1 MELYRELGKQ
11 SLLSVL
17 LYAVLF
23 AALAVVEWC
32 CPSLKGVLLQW
43 QDPSFV
49 VGIPASVL
57 GTAYVL
63 TIRNPKN
70 YLGFYPGIVMSL
82 LLSVQ
87 FLLRGSYDLVVLYIC
102 LFTPFLIFSL
112 LTWRKQT
119 LHPTQSGEA
128 FVPTFLSMKAAIL
141 TTLIAL
147 AIVLADYALA
157 TLVINHDG
165 WGEGIALKIA
175 GGLMIAS
182 SCLANYWMIYKKT
195 DAWYWWIT
203 YCLSGLAC
211 FIMIANL
218 FSIVLFTVMLLVNL
232 SGLVAWLKITA
243 KPVK

>member
-1 MELYRELGKQ
+1 MLYRELGKQ
-11 SLLSVL
+11 SLISVI

-23 AALAVVEWC
+23 AALAAVEWC
-32 CPSLKGVLLQW
+32 YPTLKGVLLQW

-49 VGIPASVL
+49 VGIPASIL
-57 GTAYVL
+57 GTVYVL

-87 FLLRGSYDLVVLYIC
+87 FLLRGSYDLVVLYVC

-119 LHPTQSGEA
+119 LHPTQSAEA
-128 FVPTFLSMKAAIL
+128 FTPTFLSMKAAIL
-141 TTLIAL
+141 TTFIAL

-165 WGEGIALKIA
+165 WGDGIALKIA
-175 GGLMIAS
+175 GGWMIAS

-203 YCLSGLAC
+203 YCLSGLVC
-211 FIMIANL
+211 FIMITNL

-232 SGLVAWLKITA
+232 SGLVAWLKIT
-243 KPVK
+243 KPTSK